1 MLRGKTC
8 QQPIAILRG
17 YTYSETR
24 ARRAV
29 CQLLC
34 QETGAPGLRF
44 TVRAT
49 TPGAYSLAVQG
60 GSYMSADQQLPDP
73 PVPQDIDKPMA
84 LHGFPLC
91 SDGRLYHLVLA
102 EMALDEVGD
111 GHV

>member
-1 MLRGKTC
+1 
-8 QQPIAILRG
+8 
-17 YTYSETR
+17 
-24 ARRAV
+24 
-29 CQLLC
+29 
-34 QETGAPGLRF
+34 
-44 TVRAT
+44 
-49 TPGAYSLAVQG
+49 
-60 GSYMSADQQLPDP
+60 MSADQQLPDP